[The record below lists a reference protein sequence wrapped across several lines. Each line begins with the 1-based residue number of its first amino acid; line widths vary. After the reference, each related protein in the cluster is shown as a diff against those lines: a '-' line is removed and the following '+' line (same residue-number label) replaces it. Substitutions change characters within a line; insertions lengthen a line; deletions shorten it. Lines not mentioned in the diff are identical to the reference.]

1 MAREKK
7 LIWARGGVD
16 MGSQMVQGG
25 QVKVGTWQRVEKWIW
40 AGAGVDMGRWRRE
53 KGIWAGG

>member
-1 MAREKK
+1 
-7 LIWARGGVD
+7 
-16 MGSQMVQGG
+16 MVQGG

-40 AGAGVDMGRWRRE
+40 AGAGVDMGRWRRG